1 MCFTVRKISK
11 LFFILCSAFVRL
23 CELLK
28 GEDKFDAI
36 QIRGGSDDAP
46 NVYFKQCGWFLSSTT
61 TFCTLLAELW
71 SLTAEQ
77 SITSLHLQNYNYFR

>member
-28 GEDKFDAI
+28 GVEAKTNLMQSKYAEGLTTP
-36 QIRGGSDDAP
+36 RMSTSSNAVGS
-46 NVYFKQCGWFLSSTT
+46 
-61 TFCTLLAELW
+61 
-71 SLTAEQ
+71 
-77 SITSLHLQNYNYFR
+77 